1 MSVFAYGQPYHT
13 YRRDESQPWSVTP
26 RYITTSPIRN
36 SQ

>member
-13 YRRDESQPWSVTP
+13 YRRDESQPWSVMP
-26 RYITTSPIRN
+26 GYITIITIRN